1 MEAFMA
7 ASKEQMIAIIK
18 SLKPELTEEE
28 LREVGER
35 YEQYLAKLKAERNT
49 EEWANLSYDPSLS
62 DLGHDSIVFQTIRP
76 IRHAGCESVII
87 FGDQHWESSCVT

>member
-1 MEAFMA
+1 MA

-49 EEWANLSYDPSLS
+49 EE
-62 DLGHDSIVFQTIRP
+62 
-76 IRHAGCESVII
+76 
-87 FGDQHWESSCVT
+87 